1 MPLFE
6 ITLLLLTIAVVSLQ
20 MARRLRVPYPSLL
33 ALAGGCVAIL
43 PFAPHLSIEPR
54 LALALFV
61 APAVMD
67 TAFDMPP
74 RELLRM
80 WVPLVSLAV
89 ILVLL
94 TTAAVAW
101 AGMTLAGLPV
111 AAAIVLGAIVAPP
124 DAAAASALLREFNLP
139 RRTMAVLQGESLLN
153 DAVALLAFGL
163 ALTAALATGKEW
175 HSLAPR
181 LLIAVP
187 GAAALGI
194 ASALLGMRIF
204 SKVEGTLSLILV
216 QFLSTYGTWIL
227 AERLQLS
234 PIVAVVALA
243 GVVAWYIPGRTS
255 ARDRVYTNVV
265 WEMVVF
271 VLNVLAFLLMGL
283 QARVIL
289 NQLHGAELTHALVFS
304 GVVLGIVIFVRFAY
318 VMLYGIVLRAFRSF
332 FERHVLHGKVPSA
345 RIGVLVSWCGMR
357 GLVTLAT
364 ALALPQEFPER
375 NVIVLSAFIVVLGT
389 LILQGFTMRP
399 LIALLRIAP
408 DSSLDEDVARARDA
422 MLEAALAE
430 LAAIS
435 GESAGAVRAEYS
447 AARSSSIDRWQPNTE
462 YDRMRMQ
469 AIAAER
475 RLLLDW
481 RRSGRVADDAYHLL
495 EGELDR
501 AELNAAPQAA
511 AALED

>member
-1 MPLFE
+1 MALFE
-6 ITLLLLTIAVVSLQ
+6 ITLLLLTIAVVFLQ

-74 RELLRM
+74 REMLRM

-89 ILVLL
+89 FLVLL
-94 TTAAVAW
+94 TTAVVAW
-101 AGMTLAGLPV
+101 AGVALEGLPV

-124 DAAAASALLREFNLP
+124 DAAAAAAVLREFNLP

-163 ALTAALATGKEW
+163 ALTAAGATGTEW

-194 ASALLGMRIF
+194 ASAILGMRIF
-204 SKVEGTLSLILV
+204 PRVAGTLSLIIV
-216 QFLSTYGTWIL
+216 QFLFTYGTWIL

-234 PIVAVVALA
+234 PIVAVIALA
-243 GVVAWYIPGRTS
+243 GVIAWYVPGRTS
-255 ARDRVYTNVV
+255 ARDRVYTNAV

-289 NQLHGAELTHALVFS
+289 NQLHGAELSHALMFS
-304 GVVLGIVIFVRFAY
+304 GIVLGLVIFVRFAY
-318 VMLYGIVLRAFRSF
+318 VMLYGFVLRTFRAFV
-332 FERHVLHGKVPSA
+332 EKHVLHGKVPNA

-364 ALALPQEFPER
+364 AMALPPEFPER
-375 NVIVLSAFIVVLGT
+375 DVIVLSAFIVVLGT

-408 DSSLDEDVARARDA
+408 DASLDEDVARVRDA
-422 MLEAALAE
+422 MLQAALGE
-430 LAAIS
+430 LTAIS
-435 GESAGAVRAEYS
+435 GERAAAVRAEYS
-447 AARSSSIDRWQPNTE
+447 AARTSSVDRRQPSTE
-462 YDRMRMQ
+462 YDRIRIQ

-495 EGELDR
+495 EDELDR
-501 AELNAAPQAA
+501 AELHIGAAPANSS
-511 AALED
+511 EG